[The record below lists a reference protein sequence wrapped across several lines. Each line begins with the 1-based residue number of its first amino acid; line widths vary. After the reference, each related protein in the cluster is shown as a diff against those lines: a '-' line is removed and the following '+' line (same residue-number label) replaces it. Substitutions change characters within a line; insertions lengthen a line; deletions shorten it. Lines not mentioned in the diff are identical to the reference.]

1 MRQCYTKEGKAET
14 PLTHPLCVPKHQTR
28 ASRIARPVGYCAL
41 RALMS
46 GSTLWRI
53 NNDPLANDTVDLLP
67 VGAGLDHFEFELVIS
82 GQRLARFR
90 RQQLNPSLN
99 IQRRMSGT
107 VDIWIPHL
115 DPGLC
120 PTPANELFPLGPV
133 IRFRFCNCA
142 VAGRLQN
149 CRILINRAYG
159 NAGSLADK
167 LASANDPF
175 PLGLVIRFRFCN
187 CAVAGRLQNCRILIN
202 RAYGDAGS
210 LADKLVD
217 ARFAAPPVAAQ

>member
-1 MRQCYTKEGKAET
+1 PRHYYSIIGRPIQSLLSQRG
-14 PLTHPLCVPKHQTR
+14 R
-28 ASRIARPVGYCAL
+28 AFARPVGYCAL

-67 VGAGLDHFEFELVIS
+67 VDAGLDHFEFELVIS

-107 VDIWIPHL
+107 VDIGIPHL

-120 PTPANELFPLGPV
+120 PTPANE
-133 IRFRFCNCA
+133 
-142 VAGRLQN
+142 
-149 CRILINRAYG
+149 
-159 NAGSLADK
+159 
-167 LASANDPF
+167 PF